1 MRTFLT
7 ILFGVFTIYGSLAQN
22 ETLFEQGKQHYRDQE
37 FAEALGK
44 WNEILNDGQHSTA
57 LYFNMANAH
66 YKLNQVG
73 MSIYFYEKALQLD
86 PTNVDVRNNLSYAQ
100 NATVDVIEPLPR
112 TLFQRWSDDLSGLFS
127 LSGWATLTVLFGF
140 LTALF
145 FVLYYFSSRE
155 RSKRILFA
163 GSLGS
168 LGLTIFA
175 LLISF
180 MVESKASKVNPAIVV
195 SERTD
200 IQSEPSLGSE
210 QSFILHEGTKVQ
222 ILDQEGDWYRIQI
235 ADGKDGWLF
244 KDAIKRL

>member
-1 MRTFLT
+1 MRILLT
-7 ILFGVFTIYGSLAQN
+7 ILLGVLTVFSSLAQG
-22 ETLFEQGKQHYRDQE
+22 EQLFEQGKQHYRDQE
-37 FAEALGK
+37 FAEALEK
-44 WNEILNDGQHSTA
+44 WNEILNAGQHSTA

-73 MSIYFYEKALQLD
+73 MSIYYYEKALQLD
-86 PTNVDVRNNLSYAQ
+86 PTNADVRNNLSYAQ
-100 NATVDVIEPLPR
+100 NATVDAIEPLPR

-127 LSGWATLTVLFGF
+127 LGGWAILTVIFGF
-140 LTALF
+140 LTAVF
-145 FVLYYFSSRE
+145 FVLYYFGSRE

-168 LGLTIFA
+168 LGLTVFTLVIA
-175 LLISF
+175 F
-180 MVESKASKVNPAIVV
+180 MVEAEALKENPAIVI

-244 KDAIKRL
+244 KDTIKRL